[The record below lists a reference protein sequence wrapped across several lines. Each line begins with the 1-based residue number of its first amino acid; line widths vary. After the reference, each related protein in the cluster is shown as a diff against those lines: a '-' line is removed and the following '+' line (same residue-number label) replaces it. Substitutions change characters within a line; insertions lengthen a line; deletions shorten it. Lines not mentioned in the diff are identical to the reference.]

1 MLAITKS
8 LTLIGLEGYIVE
20 TEIDISRGLPRFD
33 IVGLPDTAVK
43 ESKERV
49 RSAIKNSGKNFPQ
62 GAITVNLAPADLKKE
77 GSGLDLAIAVG
88 ILRASNYGVDKDIE
102 STAFIGELSL
112 DGTVRGVSG
121 ILPLLL
127 SAKENGLKSVVIPC
141 HNKKEAQFV
150 GGIDIF
156 CVDSLTDVCRFLS
169 GEAFEP
175 IVCSAYTASQNADDV
190 CDLKFVKGQF
200 VAKRALEVACA
211 GGHNILMVGA
221 PGAGKTMLAKCI
233 PSILPDMTFD
243 EALETTKIHSV
254 AGVLDQNCGIVK
266 TRPFMTPHHSA
277 TNVALIGGGTGI
289 KPGLIS
295 LAHNGVLY
303 LDEMPEYPRSVLECL
318 RQPLEDR
325 VITVSR
331 AKGNVRYPAS
341 FMLCGSMNPCPCGN
355 YGSETQQCR
364 CSASQIRKYKSKIS
378 GPLLDRIDI
387 QVQVDGVKYD
397 DLVTDSQEE
406 TSYAVR
412 RRVNKARL
420 IQSERF
426 INDNIKTNAE
436 MSAMHIQKYC
446 RLSDECEAILRKS
459 YEALGLSARA
469 RSRIIKVARTIADL
483 DFSENINSQH
493 LLEAISYRSID
504 INE

>member
-20 TEIDISRGLPRFD
+20 AEIDISRGLPRFD

-49 RSAIKNSGKNFPQ
+49 RSAIKNSGKTFPQ

-88 ILRASNYGVDKDIE
+88 ILRASNYGVDKNIE
-102 STAFIGELSL
+102 NTAFIGELSL
-112 DGTVRGVSG
+112 DGTIRGVSG

-127 SAKENGLKSVVIPC
+127 SAKEIGLKSVVIPSQ
-141 HNKKEAQFV
+141 NKKEAQFV
-150 GGIDIF
+150 SGIDIY
-156 CVDSLTDVCRFLS
+156 CVESLTDVCRFLS
-169 GEAFEP
+169 GADFEKL
-175 IVCSAYTASQNADDV
+175 VCSTYSATQNEDYV
-190 CDLKFVKGQF
+190 HDLKYVKGQF
-200 VAKRALEVACA
+200 MAKRALEVACA

-233 PSILPDMTFD
+233 PSILPDMTFE

-254 AGVLDQNCGIVK
+254 AGILDQDNGIVK

-303 LDEMPEYPRSVLECL
+303 LDEMPEYPRNVLECL

-331 AKGNVRYPAS
+331 AKGNVKYPAS

-355 YGSETQQCR
+355 YGSETQPCR

-397 DLVTDSQEE
+397 DLVTDTQEE
-406 TSYAVR
+406 PSKAVR

-426 INDNIKTNAE
+426 LSDNIKTNAE
-436 MSAMHIQKYC
+436 MSEMHIQKYC
-446 RLSDECEAILRKS
+446 KLSDECESILRKS
-459 YEALGLSARA
+459 YDALGLSARA

-483 DFSENINSQH
+483 DFSEMITPQH